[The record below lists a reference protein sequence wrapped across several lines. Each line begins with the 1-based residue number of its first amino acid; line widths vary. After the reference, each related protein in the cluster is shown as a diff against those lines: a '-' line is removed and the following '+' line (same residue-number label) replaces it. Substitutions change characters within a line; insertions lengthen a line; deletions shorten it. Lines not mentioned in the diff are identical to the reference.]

1 MQTFKGLRWSPKLNG
16 LKQLTFVV
24 FDTGKVVLT
33 GGRSESDL
41 QSAYDQVCL
50 YFEGYKLG
58 NEAFELPEKFKRTR
72 YSLPDSVSSSTNV
85 RRRKKKQQQEESVPS
100 K

>member
-1 MQTFKGLRWSPKLNG
+1 LNG

-41 QSAYDQVCL
+41 QSAYDQVCT
-50 YFEGYKLG
+50 YFEAYKLG
-58 NEAFELPEKFKRTR
+58 SEAYDLPERFRRTR
-72 YSLPDSVSSSTNV
+72 YSLPESSSSSTTA
-85 RRRKKKQQQEESVPS
+85 RRRKKKQQEESPPS